1 MSYIYMKKQSG
12 VVFTGYI
19 YSWIGLHTN
28 VRRQSQQGSTPLGTA
43 NEKLD
48 IVQFASAIFVAE
60 EGQDLIDLGRGRK
73 WLIGLL
79 ISYMV

>member
-1 MSYIYMKKQSG
+1 
-12 VVFTGYI
+12 
-19 YSWIGLHTN
+19 
-28 VRRQSQQGSTPLGTA
+28 LGTA

-73 WLIGLL
+73 WLIGPL